1 MLFNL
6 THFNQF
12 GDLAGFLLL
21 TTYIFSKHFHICDFS
36 KKESNTEQR
45 CSRNTPNNDKEVGF
59 MYGEECRSNE
69 ERID

>member
-45 CSRNTPNNDKEVGF
+45 CSRNTPNNDKEWVLCMARNVVVMRKG
-59 MYGEECRSNE
+59 
-69 ERID
+69 